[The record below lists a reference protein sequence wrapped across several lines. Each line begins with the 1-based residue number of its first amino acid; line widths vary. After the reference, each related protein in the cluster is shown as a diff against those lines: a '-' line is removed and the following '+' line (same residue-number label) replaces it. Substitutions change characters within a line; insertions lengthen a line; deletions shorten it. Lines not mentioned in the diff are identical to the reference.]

1 MGQLSSRLK
10 KATCAEHV
18 HEQQPC
24 VLLKYTTTTAEN
36 HPHQLDETPGG
47 AGEIDEG
54 RNEAGRDEEKTTTS
68 GRFRLF
74 RKRAGKYD
82 LVQAEKVYQ
91 SEAGSYQKI
100 TDDHTPL
107 QHITIVENPDHQEAP
122 ASEVLPDAEE
132 QLEQDVLQP
141 QDVDAPLTSA
151 EDESMEELDKDQVSL
166 PHIVEIPDPQEAPA
180 SEVLLPDAEEQL
192 EQDVLQPQDVDAPLR
207 SAEDESMEELDKD
220 QVSLLHIVEIPDPQ
234 EYPASEVLLPDAE
247 EQLEQDVLQPQD
259 VDTPVCS
266 TEDDSMEEL
275 DMDQTSPQHIGEI
288 NDPGEAP
295 ASQVLHAAEEQLEQ
309 DVLQPLD
316 VNAPAEDDSM
326 DELDNGHI
334 FWRYEF
340 GHKLGQGGFG
350 YVQAGTRCKDGVKV
364 ALKIAEKKP
373 NMPYILVPGHPKRL
387 PMEIGLTLMAN
398 KGPRVPQIIKLL
410 DWQDDPDHYIMVME
424 RPIPCTNMLS
434 FIKLQGGRLDERTA
448 RHVMQQV
455 IHAANVCCERGVFHR
470 DIKPENVL
478 INHDTLEV
486 KLIDFG
492 CGELMKES
500 AYVAFRGTRVYC
512 PPEYHV
518 NGGYHA
524 KPATV
529 WSLGILLFATVCGYY
544 PSYDDLLMISEDKW
558 CEPGLSQEC
567 CQMISASLQPDP
579 EQRLR
584 LEEMRLHDWFK
595 VMV

>member
-1 MGQLSSRLK
+1 MGQLSSRPK

-36 HPHQLDETPGG
+36 YPHQLDETPGG

-54 RNEAGRDEEKTTTS
+54 RHEAGRDEEKTTTS

-100 TDDHTPL
+100 TD
-107 QHITIVENPDHQEAP
+107 ENPDHQEAP

-141 QDVDAPLTSA
+141 QDVDAPLS
-151 EDESMEELDKDQVSL
+151 
-166 PHIVEIPDPQEAPA
+166 
-180 SEVLLPDAEEQL
+180 
-192 EQDVLQPQDVDAPLR
+192 

-234 EYPASEVLLPDAE
+234 ESPASEVLLPDAE
-247 EQLEQDVLQPQD
+247 EQLEQLEQDVLQPQD

-316 VNAPAEDDSM
+316 VDAPAEDDSM

-334 FWRYEF
+334 CWRYEF
-340 GHKLGQGGFG
+340 GHKLGQGGYG

-410 DWQDDPDHYIMVME
+410 DWQDDPDHYIMAME

-470 DIKPENVL
+470 DIKLENVL

-492 CGELMKES
+492 CGALMKES
-500 AYVAFRGTRVYC
+500 AYVAFCGTRVYC
-512 PPEYHV
+512 PPEYDV

-529 WSLGILLFATVCGYY
+529 WSLGILLFAAVCGYY
-544 PSYDDLLMISEDKW
+544 PSDNDLRMISEDEW
-558 CEPGLSQEC
+558 CKPGLSQEC

-595 VMV
+595 VLKVMV